1 MRILGMEC
9 LSTFGLNPVD
19 LVHLTAD
26 LGCTHVTLN
35 LSPSRNRLPEYAE
48 FSFRDDK
55 ALQRAVGEALKE
67 RGVAIGLVEGV
78 TIMPENRADD
88 HAVNLDM
95 LAGLGAKAICTVS
108 IDRDLPRT
116 LTQFNRLSE
125 MAAERGMFVTT
136 EVGAMAM
143 KDLPTTLEAIRQI
156 AHPAFKLLID
166 TMHFFRT
173 GSTVADLAALPPEL
187 IGHVQLCDVPMPA
200 VIEKYMYE
208 AMNERRAPG
217 DGDLPL
223 ADVLRHVP
231 EHVVIGIEVP
241 LRAEAEAGIG
251 PHARLGRVVERTRA
265 LFAEVDQGAEG

>member
-1 MRILGMEC
+1 MRKLGLET
-9 LSTFGLNPVD
+9 LGTFGLHPVD

-26 LGCTHVTLN
+26 LGCEYVTLN
-35 LSPSRNRLPEYAE
+35 ISPPRNPLPEYPE
-48 FSFRDDK
+48 VSFRDDK
-55 ALQRAVGEALKE
+55 AVQHAVGEALRE
-67 RGVAIGLVEGV
+67 RGVTIGLVEGL
-78 TIMPENRADD
+78 TITPDTCADD
-88 HAVNLDM
+88 HAGNLDM
-95 LAGLGAKAICTVS
+95 IARLGAKAICTVS

-116 LTQFNRLSE
+116 LAQFARLAE
-125 MAAERGMFVTT
+125 MASERGMFVVT

-143 KDLPTTLEAIRQI
+143 TTLAVSRDAIERI
-156 AHPAFKLLID
+156 DHPQFKLLID

-173 GSTVADLAALPPEL
+173 GATVADLAALPPEL

-231 EHVVIGIEVP
+231 EHVVVGLEVP

-251 PHARLGRVVERTRA
+251 PHQRLGRVVEATRE
-265 LFAEVDQGAEG
+265 LIAEVDGKA